1 MAWGTV
7 KELDFTGGQRFMPIY
22 EYRCQECGEKFE
34 KLVRSGNDHPK
45 LTCPNCGS
53 QQAEKLLSLFGTS
66 GFSTTPNFTSSSS
79 DSCQPS
85 G

>member
-1 MAWGTV
+1 
-7 KELDFTGGQRFMPIY
+7 MPIY

-34 KLVRSGNDHPK
+34 KLVRGNNDHPE

-53 QQAEKLLSLFGTS
+53 KQAEKLLSLFGTS
-66 GFSTTPNFTSSSS
+66 GFSTTRNFTSAPS

>member
-1 MAWGTV
+1 
-7 KELDFTGGQRFMPIY
+7 MPIY

-34 KLVRSGNDHPK
+34 KLVRSSSDHTE
-45 LTCPNCGS
+45 LACPNCGS
-53 QQAEKLLSLFGTS
+53 KQAEKLLSLFGTS